1 MAQEQEPQKNPTN
14 AQSAAPEEPVR
25 VNHTARNIII
35 ALVVVVLVV
44 AGVLVGVHVKNSGK
58 NAAKGTK
65 DNPVVIGVIG
75 ATDKQW
81 PVLQQKAEEQGIYV
95 TIQDF
100 QDYAAVDKALAA
112 GQIDLNEI
120 QHILY
125 LANFNEKNNTD
136 LQPIGGTAV
145 YPLGLYSSKYKSVDD
160 IQTGDTIA
168 IPNDETN
175 QARAIGVLKSAGL
188 ITLKGNWTA
197 FSTPADIDTDKSK
210 VKVTT
215 LDGNKIAHSLS
226 DSQIAAGVI
235 NNDYVEDA
243 GLKPTDALYQDSA
256 DTEEAHPYIN
266 IWAARK
272 EDANNELYLKIAKLS
287 ADPDVENA
295 LQEQSGG
302 SASLADKYTP
312 EQLQQILADLQKQI
326 ESQE

>member
-14 AQSAAPEEPVR
+14 AQSATPEEPVR

-136 LQPIGGTAV
+136 LQPIGGTQSIRSACIPASTN
-145 YPLGLYSSKYKSVDD
+145 PLTTSRRATQSPSPTMRQTKPVPSACSSPQVLSPSRV
-160 IQTGDTIA
+160 TGPHSPRPLT
-168 IPNDETN
+168 
-175 QARAIGVLKSAGL
+175 
-188 ITLKGNWTA
+188 
-197 FSTPADIDTDKSK
+197 STPTS
-210 VKVTT
+210 
-215 LDGNKIAHSLS
+215 
-226 DSQIAAGVI
+226 
-235 NNDYVEDA
+235 
-243 GLKPTDALYQDSA
+243 P
-256 DTEEAHPYIN
+256 
-266 IWAARK
+266 R
-272 EDANNELYLKIAKLS
+272 
-287 ADPDVENA
+287 
-295 LQEQSGG
+295 
-302 SASLADKYTP
+302 
-312 EQLQQILADLQKQI
+312 
-326 ESQE
+326 